1 MATGAPI
8 RMRDTPPPMPDPA
21 LTLLTLAQW
30 LSPAFPVG
38 GFSYSHGLEWAVEA
52 GDVVDAAG
60 FENWLGAILQ
70 QGAGRNDAI
79 LLAAAYGAP
88 DQAAVRQIDTLSRAL
103 APSRE
108 RLQESALLGAA
119 FARTVSDIWHLPTTD
134 LTDLTYPV
142 AVGRAARMQ
151 DLPLAD
157 SLLMYL
163 HGFASNLTAAATRLI
178 PLGQT
183 EAQAA
188 LAALAPRC
196 AQIAEQ
202 ALTWT
207 LDDLGGCTFM
217 ADIASMKH
225 ETQYSRLF
233 QS

>member
-1 MATGAPI
+1 MVTGAPI
-8 RMRDTPPPMPDPA
+8 RMRETPRPIPDPA

-60 FENWLGAILQ
+60 FKDWLGALLQ

-88 DQAAVRQIDTLSRAL
+88 DQAAVQQIDTLSRAL

-119 FARTVSDIWHLPTTD
+119 FARAVSDIWHLP
-134 LTDLTYPV
+134 LSGLTYPV
-142 AVGRAARMQ
+142 AVGRAAQMQ
-151 DLPLAD
+151 GLPLGD
-157 SLLMYL
+157 SLLLYL

-183 EAQAA
+183 QAQAA
-188 LAALAPRC
+188 LAALAPQC
-196 AQIAEQ
+196 ADIAQQ
-202 ALTWT
+202 AQAWT
-207 LDDLGGCTFM
+207 LDDLGGCAFM